1 MTLDQV
7 VNEQQRWLKF
17 FREGEQLNDATLLPE
32 WMNTD
37 EMRQAMNT
45 LRQFSE
51 KERNDHL
58 YPARQNDF
66 RQQITIQKEMEAPVR
81 EKAATLQEKDVA
93 LAEIERLKALLRN

>member
-1 MTLDQV
+1 
-7 VNEQQRWLKF
+7 
-17 FREGEQLNDATLLPE
+17 
-32 WMNTD
+32 
-37 EMRQAMNT
+37 MNT

>member
-45 LRQFSE
+45 FTAVFGE
-51 KERNDHL
+51 G
-58 YPARQNDF
+58 
-66 RQQITIQKEMEAPVR
+66 
-81 EKAATLQEKDVA
+81 
-93 LAEIERLKALLRN
+93 AE